1 MYYDKNHMI
10 DKIQRKYK
18 ETAERG
24 LISQRECDCM
34 CAIWETRRYTPAV
47 FFTNGGDYFNLYTIT
62 DTDGEILG
70 TYAVIIA
77 GRDVGKHETIV
88 YKSGYNKRDINRLY
102 KEYRI

>member
-1 MYYDKNHMI
+1 MHYDKNHMI
-10 DKIQRKYK
+10 DEIQRKYK
-18 ETAERG
+18 EKAEQG
-24 LISQRECDCM
+24 LLSKRERDCM
-34 CAIWETRRYTPAV
+34 CALWEIRRYTPAV